1 MHYITWTFTFHLDI
15 SLLLLLYFVFSS
27 RSASSMC
34 ILNCSTTWICLWRK
48 RHIAVRLDTQICILH
63 TYMHKS
69 YITFMV
75 VFSLRDVDM
84 SNRSFTIVLQLVH
97 FGVTVG
103 TAPKKMRNKFLTNS
117 KWSQPKKKEKRQT
130 NRKQLVHISRLSG
143 HGNWWANIAMSH
155 SNNNRN
161 DSMIFVWN
169 V

>member
-69 YITFMV
+69 YTYLHGCLLTSRCWYVKPEFY
-75 VFSLRDVDM
+75 
-84 SNRSFTIVLQLVH
+84 NRSAIGSLWGDRRHSTKENEEQISYEF
-97 FGVTVG
+97 
-103 TAPKKMRNKFLTNS
+103 KMKPT
-117 KWSQPKKKEKRQT
+117 KKK
-130 NRKQLVHISRLSG
+130 RKTTDKQKTIGAYFAFIWAWELVSQHCHVS
-143 HGNWWANIAMSH
+143 WQQ
-155 SNNNRN
+155 
-161 DSMIFVWN
+161 
-169 V
+169 